1 MIAAKN
7 VLKIARPSEE
17 RQKLRQDHG
26 CRSPDFVTGHEKGGD
41 REPPAVAFAVG

>member
-7 VLKIARPSEE
+7 VLKIVLPSEE

-26 CRSPDFVTGHEKGGD
+26 CCSPDFVAGHEKGRD
-41 REPPAVAFAVG
+41 CEPPTVAFAVG